1 MRHDQSW
8 GADHYVEPSQED
20 VNPIP
25 VEGST
30 WQVRHGHTAHR
41 ALFVPRIHELPV
53 VYLHIYLPGMRSV
66 NGLDAS
72 CKLTAAEACREPVFT
87 QHTHSLCG

>member
-25 VEGST
+25 VEGQLGKYDMDT
-30 WQVRHGHTAHR
+30 
-41 ALFVPRIHELPV
+41 PRIGPCSYRGSNELPV
-53 VYLHIYLPGMRSV
+53 VYLHNYLPGMRSV

-87 QHTHSLCG
+87 QHRHSLCG